1 MQRLV
6 LAAVVLVTL
15 AGGAARA
22 DSDAAEVVAK
32 KMLDV
37 QVAAL
42 RMHDVRTLITTFGDE
57 GFLIGPSDVAGPNHS
72 YLFTGAIAAILS
84 RPSVGVLADVTV
96 TSYHA
101 GGNGDDL
108 VWLAAELV
116 ASYQGEDRSVRSV
129 PLRVSESLFKTKEA
143 WRVSMAHVAVPTTDL
158 SPRAMPLMQLN
169 EYNDPGLDYLRRDL
183 TSAIRLDR
191 LLATGAP
198 IVLGT
203 EPREQAYGEAAGH
216 ELLRQWRNLA
226 MSITGRPREN
236 AAGEGAEWVVA
247 NIDLKRA
254 GSGVPARMRASF
266 VLEPQHNTTAFVL
279 VHFSVAAD

>member
-1 MQRLV
+1 MITNAQNPEILSGPRKAAVLLV
-6 LAAVVLVTL
+6 LI
-15 AGGAARA
+15 G
-22 DSDAAEVVAK
+22 DAASAELIKQLSDDEVQLVSREIARIRTITSEQAENILEEFYQMVVAKDFVVKGGIDYAKKILMNAFGPEVAK

-158 SPRAMPLMQLN
+158 SPRAMPLM
-169 EYNDPGLDYLRRDL
+169 GSGIRRC
-183 TSAIRLDR
+183 TSAH
-191 LLATGAP
+191 AP
-198 IVLGT
+198 TTI
-203 EPREQAYGEAAGH
+203 
-216 ELLRQWRNLA
+216 
-226 MSITGRPREN
+226 S
-236 AAGEGAEWVVA
+236 
-247 NIDLKRA
+247 
-254 GSGVPARMRASF
+254 SS
-266 VLEPQHNTTAFVL
+266 TTA
-279 VHFSVAAD
+279 DTP